1 MNADKHGLFGNI
13 FLVSRCIWVLL
24 VIAFGAGAQTPPDL
38 ATSALSLEPA
48 QVWEIPAL
56 GYGPK
61 AWSIL
66 RLTNKSDSAASL
78 QVDVYCDAGN
88 RLPLDSR
95 FAVEPHQMRDIRI
108 EAETSREVLC
118 WARVR
123 EIAGARG
130 GAIQVRAFV
139 ETLKGNQLEDF
150 DRKPVNASGNS
161 AWALLEREVEGQQI
175 YILNASEKPIGL
187 TFCVSNKPQAK
198 ECRHKGANAMQH
210 VAKPRQAVLLNV
222 KKFRKK
228 YFIVEASEPGRTIIQ
243 LFNDDPGHRRVYT
256 SETSISFEASDTP
269 DN

>member
-1 MNADKHGLFGNI
+1 VKLRI
-13 FLVSRCIWVLL
+13 LILL
-24 VIAFGAGAQTPPDL
+24 VVLAFGAGAQTPPDL
-38 ATSALSLEPA
+38 ATSALSLEPP

-66 RLTNKSDSAASL
+66 RLTNDSDLAASL
-78 QVDVYCDAGN
+78 RVDVYCEAGN
-88 RLPLDSR
+88 RLPLEPK

-108 EAETSREVLC
+108 EAETSKEVLC

-139 ETLKGNQLEDF
+139 ETLKGNQLEDY
-150 DRKPVNASGNS
+150 DRKPANASENS

-175 YILNASEKPIGL
+175 YILNASEKPMAL

-198 ECRHKGANAMQH
+198 QCAHKGKNAMQH
-210 VAKPRQAVLLNV
+210 VAKPRQAVLLDV
-222 KKFRKK
+222 KKFRQK
-228 YFIVEASEPGRTIIQ
+228 YFIVEASEPGRTIIE

-256 SETSISFEASDTP
+256 SETSISFDASDTP

>member
-1 MNADKHGLFGNI
+1 MNRWI
-13 FLVSRCIWVLL
+13 SILL
-24 VIAFGAGAQTPPDL
+24 VMTAFGVGAQTPPDL

-66 RLTNKSDSAASL
+66 RLSNDSDLPASL
-78 QVDVYCDAGN
+78 QVDIYCEAGD
-88 RLPLDSR
+88 RLPLDST

-108 EAETSREVLC
+108 EAETSHEVLC

-123 EIAGARG
+123 EIAGARRG
-130 GAIQVRAFV
+130 GIQVHGFV

-150 DRKPVNASGNS
+150 DRKPVNALGNS
-161 AWALLEREVEGQQI
+161 AWALLEREVEGQQV
-175 YILNASEKPIGL
+175 YILNASEKPIGM
-187 TFCVSNKPQAK
+187 TFCVSNKPIVT
-198 ECRHKGANAMQH
+198 ECRHKGKNALHH

-222 KKFRKK
+222 KKFRQK
-228 YFIVEASEPGRTIIQ
+228 YFIVEASEPGHTIIE

-256 SETSISFEASDTP
+256 SETSISFDASDTP

>member
-1 MNADKHGLFGNI
+1 M
-13 FLVSRCIWVLL
+13 SRCIWVLL
-24 VIAFGAGAQTPPDL
+24 VMAFGAGAQTPPDL
-38 ATSALSLEPA
+38 ATSALSLEPP

-66 RLTNKSDSAASL
+66 RLSNDSDAAASL
-78 QVDVYCDAGN
+78 QVDVYCEAGN

-108 EAETSREVLC
+108 EAETSHEVLC

-139 ETLKGNQLEDF
+139 ETLNGNQLEDY
-150 DRKPVNASGNS
+150 DRKPANALGNS
-161 AWALLEREVEGQQI
+161 AWAMLEREIEGQQI

-187 TFCVSNKPQAK
+187 TFCVSNKPQVK
-198 ECRHKGANAMQH
+198 ECKHRGAKAVQH
-210 VAKPRQAVLLNV
+210 VAKARQAVLLNV
-222 KKFRKK
+222 KKFRQK
-228 YFIVEASEPGRTIIQ
+228 YFIVEASEPGHTIIA

-256 SETSISFEASDTP
+256 SETSISFDASDKP